1 MLIAC
6 MGLMKIGD
14 MPEQI
19 TVMPGIRNFL
29 RVLITFELRA
39 TNENGDWGEP
49 RSMEIVVK
57 PPFWATWWAYLMYL
71 LLFISFLGFIR
82 WMVYRRLMQ
91 HNLKS
96 LQEGETDKMHHLK
109 LQFVSSIPSEDEKFL
124 QDAIA
129 CVKRHLDDPDFD
141 VSQFVEEMSVSRTSL
156 HKKLKS
162 LTGQNTTGFHPLHPS
177 ESGMQPDGCDPH
189 IRISAWLTSGFS

>member
-1 MLIAC
+1 
-6 MGLMKIGD
+6 
-14 MPEQI
+14 
-19 TVMPGIRNFL
+19 
-29 RVLITFELRA
+29 
-39 TNENGDWGEP
+39 
-49 RSMEIVVK
+49 
-57 PPFWATWWAYLMYL
+57 
-71 LLFISFLGFIR
+71 
-82 WMVYRRLMQ
+82 MVYRRLMQ

-162 LTGQNTTGFHPLHPS
+162 LTGQNTTGFIRSIRLKAACS
-177 ESGMQPDGCDPH
+177 LMDADPH
-189 IRISAWLTSGFS
+189 IRISGLAYKVGFS